1 MDQVA
6 LNKLFQL
13 APHKNAPE
21 FIMYSSKLSERLNY
35 VCKFIFEHV
44 MNCKYSVTDN
54 KQLFKNSTAF
64 KISYSTHSEK
74 EIINISPYDLLFK
87 AGVDENYR
95 PKGIVKNGMFY
106 LHSSDTSCD
115 LGYDIFASIFYFI
128 SRYEEWQPFSKDK
141 HERFELES
149 SILFKEQM
157 HLRPVVE
164 LWVEEFKKALI
175 KFYPDLRFP
184 NKRFQYIST
193 IDVDN
198 LYAYKHKGSYR
209 VVGASGRDMIT
220 FKINN
225 LLRRFK
231 VLQGKAND
239 PFDIYEDVS
248 LLCKQKNIPLFYFF
262 LQRTGTEY
270 DRTVDPISPAFKDV
284 FDKLN
289 KIGIEYGLHPSYD
302 AYKNDALLREELEI
316 INASAG
322 RQIDISRQHY
332 LRFDIRTTP
341 AQLMTHGI
349 KADFSMGFASGAG
362 YRAGTFT
369 PFYYYDLKKERASE
383 LLMVPFAVMDGVYFI
398 YSQTNANEAKKQILQ
413 MAEEVRRLNGIFIS
427 VFHERTFDEAL
438 YPGFGELYRFLISK
452 LS

>member
-1 MDQVA
+1 LELSS

-13 APHKNAPE
+13 VPPKNAPE
-21 FIMYSSKLSERLNY
+21 FIIYSSKFSDRLTY
-35 VCKFIFEHV
+35 VSKFIFEGV
-44 MNCKYSVTDN
+44 LNCKCSVTDN
-54 KQLFKNSTAF
+54 KQVFKNSAAF

-87 AGVDENYR
+87 TGVDENYR
-95 PKGIVKNGMFY
+95 PKGTLKNGLFY
-106 LHSSDTSCD
+106 LHTSDSSCD
-115 LGYDIFASIFYFI
+115 LGYDIFASVFYFI
-128 SRYEEWQPFSKDK
+128 SRYEEWQPFQKDK
-141 HERFELES
+141 HDRFELDQ
-149 SILFKEQM
+149 SILFKDQV
-157 HLRPVVE
+157 HLKPVVN
-164 LWVEEFKKALI
+164 LWIEEFKKALI
-175 KFYPDLRFP
+175 KFYPELRFP

-198 LYAYKHKGSYR
+198 LYAYKYKGSYR
-209 VVGASGRDMIT
+209 VMGASGRDMIT

-239 PFDIYEDVS
+239 PFDIYEEIS
-248 LLCKQKNIPLFYFF
+248 ALTKQKNIPLFYFF

-270 DRTVDPISPAFKDV
+270 DRTVDPHSLAFKEV
-284 FDKLN
+284 FEKLN
-289 KIGIEYGLHPSYD
+289 KADVAYGLHPSYD
-302 AYKNDALLREELEI
+302 AYKNDALLKEELGI
-316 INASAG
+316 MNSNSG
-322 RQIDISRQHY
+322 KQITLSRQHY
-332 LRFDIRTTP
+332 LRFNIKTTP
-341 AQLMTHGI
+341 QQLIAHGM

-369 PFYYYDLKKERASE
+369 PFYYYDLQNEKTTE
-383 LLMVPFAVMDGVYFI
+383 LLMVPFAIMDGVYFV
-398 YSQTNANEAKKQILQ
+398 YSQTDPAEAKKQILQ
-413 MAEEVRRLNGIFIS
+413 LAEEARGLNGIFVS

>member
-1 MDQVA
+1 LELSS

-13 APHKNAPE
+13 VPPKNAPE
-21 FIMYSSKLSERLNY
+21 FIVYSSKLSERLTY
-35 VCKFIFEHV
+35 VSKFIFESV
-44 MNCKYSVTDN
+44 LNCKCSVTDN
-54 KQLFKNSTAF
+54 KQVFKNTTAY

-87 AGVDENYR
+87 TGVDEDYR
-95 PKGIVKNGMFY
+95 PKGILRNGMFY
-106 LHSSDTSCD
+106 LHTSDSSCD
-115 LGYDIFASIFYFI
+115 LGYDIFASVFYFI
-128 SRYEEWQPFSKDK
+128 SRYEEWQPFQKDK
-141 HERFELES
+141 HGRFELDQ
-149 SILFKEQM
+149 SILFKDQM
-157 HLRPVVE
+157 HLRPVVN
-164 LWVEEFKKALI
+164 LWIEEFKKALI
-175 KFYPDLRFP
+175 KFYPELRLP

-198 LYAYKHKGSYR
+198 LYAYKFKGSFR

-239 PFDIYEDVS
+239 PFDIYEEIS
-248 LLCKQKNIPLFYFF
+248 TLAKQKNIPLFYFF

-270 DRTVDPISPAFKDV
+270 DRTVDPHSPAFKEV
-284 FDKLN
+284 FEKLN
-289 KIGIEYGLHPSYD
+289 KVGTEYGLHPSYD
-302 AYKNDALLREELEI
+302 AYQNDALLKEEFEI
-316 INASAG
+316 MNSNSG
-322 RQIDISRQHY
+322 KQITFSRQHF
-332 LRFDIRTTP
+332 LRFNIKTTP
-341 AQLMTHGI
+341 QQLMAHGI

-369 PFYYYDLKKERASE
+369 PFYYYDLQNERATE
-383 LLMVPFAVMDGVYFI
+383 LLMAPFAIMDGVYFI
-398 YSQTNANEAKKQILQ
+398 YSQTDPQEAKKQILQ
-413 MAEEVRRLNGIFIS
+413 LAEEARSLNGIFIS